1 MQKSVLII
9 QDNVNV
15 WNLYIFKLNEFY
27 ETEFVKFEQ
36 KRMTQY
42 PVILKTM
49 FKELP
54 SSALESRTRVQVSQ
68 IVVKYL

>member
-15 WNLYIFKLNEFY
+15 YILKLNEFF

-49 FKELP
+49 F
-54 SSALESRTRVQVSQ
+54 
-68 IVVKYL
+68 

>member
-15 WNLYIFKLNEFY
+15 WNLYTCILKLNEFF

-49 FKELP
+49 F
-54 SSALESRTRVQVSQ
+54 
-68 IVVKYL
+68 